1 MSNHR
6 IIPRTRQRDPG
17 KITRDFNITIK
28 INVGIKRPAW
38 IKLLDMNR
46 IEFLVFWF
54 IIWIVVAKDGRLT
67 PPVED
72 LFVDGCEIDEG
83 VVDI

>member
-1 MSNHR
+1 MANHH

-17 KITRDFNITIK
+17 KITREINLAIRVNI
-28 INVGIKRPAW
+28 GIKRPAW

-46 IEFLVFWF
+46 IKLLVFWLK
-54 IIWIVVAKDGRLT
+54 IRIVVANDGGLT

-72 LFVDGCEIDEG
+72 LFVDGCEIDKGG
-83 VVDI
+83 VNI